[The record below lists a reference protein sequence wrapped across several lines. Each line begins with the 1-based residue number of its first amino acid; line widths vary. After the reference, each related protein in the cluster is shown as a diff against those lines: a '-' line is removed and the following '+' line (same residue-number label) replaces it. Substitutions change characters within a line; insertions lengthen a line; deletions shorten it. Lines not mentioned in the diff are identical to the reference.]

1 MQNKKIHIYF
11 VPGLAA
17 NPTIFNLIKL
27 PKKYFEFHF
36 LEWLLPENSA
46 ESIENYAKRMC
57 DNVKHENV
65 VLIGVSF
72 GGVMV
77 QEMKKILNPLKT
89 IIISSIKNKNEMPLR
104 MRFAQ
109 KTNAHKILPT
119 KAFTNLEKYE
129 KYAFG
134 DLIKGRIKLYKKYLS
149 MRDENYVQWAINTIV
164 NWKQATTDEEVV
176 HIHGTSDF
184 MFPIENIQHCHKIEG
199 GTHIMVLTKA
209 KEINLILRQVL
220 EEKRDDIENKS
231 GLAR

>member
-1 MQNKKIHIYF
+1 MQNEKIHIYF

-17 NPTIFNLIKL
+17 NPSIFDLIRL
-27 PKKYFEFHF
+27 PKKHFEFHY

-46 ESIENYAKRMC
+46 ETLENYAKRMC
-57 DNVKHENV
+57 KYVKHKHI

-77 QEMKKILNPLKT
+77 QEMKKVLNPLKT

-119 KAFTNLEKYE
+119 KAFTNIEKYE

-134 DLIKGRIKLYKKYLS
+134 NLLKGRIKLYKKYLS
-149 MRDENYVQWAINTIV
+149 MRDEKYVQWAINTIV
-164 NWKQATTDEEVV
+164 NWKQETADKEVI
-176 HIHGTSDF
+176 HIHGTNDF
-184 MFPIENIQHCHKIEG
+184 MFPIEYITDCHKIEG
-199 GTHIMVLTKA
+199 GTHIMILTKA
-209 KEINLILRQVL
+209 NEINHILRQIL
-220 EEKRDDIENKS
+220 QKKRI
-231 GLAR
+231 